1 MLLFLI
7 EMQMNGGMF
16 PAPRYEDPFYHGFL
30 LVEII
35 SSAAHRKR
43 HPFILLLC
51 KYLFGFK
58 MANHQQLLKTN

>member
-1 MLLFLI
+1 
-7 EMQMNGGMF
+7 MF

-30 LVEII
+30 LIEII
-35 SSAAHRKR
+35 PSAAHRK
-43 HPFILLLC
+43 HYPFVLLLC